1 MPSRQPR
8 IFYGYWVL
16 TACFVFNVI
25 GSGLGPIGFS
35 FFVTSLEKS
44 LNWSRTGIMTAFTV
58 FFVCTAI
65 GATVSG
71 RLAHRF
77 GAKKV
82 LSAGAIT
89 LCVAFIL
96 ISQMDYL
103 WQYYIGYALVGF
115 GVTGLGSVITT
126 LIVSNWFVRRRGIAI
141 GLLSMGPGT
150 AGLIFTPLVIIV
162 LLPNLGWSNTYLVF
176 AGITVIF
183 TIPLAAFV
191 IRSEP
196 AEKGL
201 QPDGQSASLIT
212 GINEAVNPTT
222 QGLPFKSALST
233 STFWLLGFAFLFIS
247 THMGVMQS
255 QLPHLEDL
263 GFTPGIVA
271 LAMTIVAIM
280 SALGTVIFGWLSD
293 RIKIKTVGVVSVL
306 LIIVSIALLLY
317 VEITSPQWLIW
328 TYATLLGL
336 GVGGWMTSMSLLTSS
351 NFGMLAYGAIYGMFM
366 AFQSAGAAVAPIFS
380 GYFYDRNH
388 SFDMA
393 FITTLIIVALGLP
406 AILSIRR
413 PQQAEKQAGRNMVLP
428 VELDKDSS

>member
-16 TACFVFNVI
+16 AACFVFNVI
-25 GSGLGPIGFS
+25 GAGLGPIGFS

-44 LNWSRTGIMTAFTV
+44 LNWSRTGIMTAFTL

-65 GATVSG
+65 GAPVSG

-77 GAKKV
+77 GARKI
-82 LSAGAIT
+82 LSAGAI
-89 LCVAFIL
+89 LVCVAFIL
-96 ISQMDYL
+96 MSQMDYL
-103 WQYYIGYALVGF
+103 WQYYIGYALIGF
-115 GVTGLGSVITT
+115 GVAGLGSVITS
-126 LIVSNWFVRRRGIAI
+126 LIVSNWFVRRRGMAI

-150 AGLIFTPLVIIV
+150 GGLIFTPLVIVV

-196 AEKGL
+196 NEKRL
-201 QPDGQSASLIT
+201 QPDGQSASIMS
-212 GINEAVNPTT
+212 GINKAINPAT

-233 STFWLLGFAFLFIS
+233 GTFWLLGFAILLVS

-263 GFTPGIVA
+263 GFTPGVVA
-271 LAMTIVAIM
+271 SAMTIVATM

-293 RIKIKTVGVVSVL
+293 RITIKTVSIVSVL
-306 LIIVSIALLLY
+306 LIITGITLLLY
-317 VEITSPQWLIW
+317 IKMTSPHWLIW
-328 TYATLLGL
+328 TYTTILGL

-351 NFGMLAYGAIYGMFM
+351 NFGLLAYGAIYGVFM
-366 AFQSAGAAVAPIFS
+366 AFQSTGAAVAPIFS

-388 SFDMA
+388 SFAMA
-393 FITTLIIVALGLP
+393 FVTTLIIVTLGLA
-406 AILSIRR
+406 AILAIRR
-413 PQQAEKQAGRNMVLP
+413 PQQAAKQARQDIVLQNQ
-428 VELDKDSS
+428 ERT